1 MRYLFYLVFLMASC
15 TIPYLICYSLITWF
29 DKNEETSLL
38 SAVLIFSLYILLYML
53 RFFAFIFIALI
64 SFCFKNYFTSLYK
77 YNSLIF
83 LVLFIVDIILCHIL
97 DPLLGTNYFK
107 TEGFFC
113 YIGFLS
119 LTSTYFPFW
128 LVFGIR
134 NSVCWIKDLIKRK
147 NIKKI

>member
-1 MRYLFYLVFLMASC
+1 ML
-15 TIPYLICYSLITWF
+15 PYVLCYNLIIWL
-29 DKNEETSLL
+29 DKNEEAGMGTALL
-38 SAVLIFSLYILLYML
+38 LYFSYFLLYIL

-64 SFCFKNYFTSLYK
+64 SFCFKNYFIHLYK

-83 LVLFIVDIILCHIL
+83 LVLFIVDTILYNKLDSIL
-97 DPLLGTNYFK
+97 GGDFYK
-107 TEGFFC
+107 TEGFLR